1 MITLTNFD
9 SYADKRVSFVLPVKN
24 SAEKLDKILESY
36 RSLVKP
42 EDELI
47 ILDGG
52 SKDHTLEV
60 VKKYA
65 DLIDIFISEHD
76 FNCTHAANKGILL
89 AHGKYIKSL
98 SDDDTIYPDG
108 MERAIDTMERNP
120 EIDLLLC
127 GGSKEKNGKVS
138 YVYVPPGVNYGKST
152 EDVFRYSRC
161 GVGHIYRRKS
171 LARVGLFDWGPSG
184 GDVEY
189 LLRFI
194 KSGAVVKFC
203 RINLFHHPYSHYGDA
218 KSLDNFRTK
227 IVKRYCTKIFYWKY
241 LFSRTVTKNLF
252 YGKWLAFQ
260 KIICRRVPL
269 FKRFVRGQSSLEY
282 AWDGG
287 FS

>member
-9 SYADKRVSFVLPVKN
+9 SYANKRVSFILPVKN
-24 SAEKLDKILESY
+24 SVEKLEKILESC

-47 ILDGG
+47 VLDGG
-52 SKDHTLEV
+52 SEDQTKEV
-60 VKKYA
+60 VKKYVN
-65 DLIDIFISEHD
+65 LIDVFISEPD

-89 AHGKYIKSL
+89 ARGKYIKPL
-98 SDDDTIYPDG
+98 SDHDTIYPDG
-108 MERAIDTMERNP
+108 MERAIDIMERNP

-138 YVYVPPGVNYGKST
+138 YVYVPPGVNYGKSA

-171 LARVGLFDWGPSG
+171 LARVGLFDGGSSG
-184 GDVEY
+184 GDAEY

-194 KSGAVVKFC
+194 ESRAVVKFC
-203 RINLFHHPYSHYGDA
+203 RINLFHHPYSHYGGA
-218 KSLDNFRTK
+218 VSLDNFRTK
-227 IVKRYCTKIFYWKY
+227 IVKRYCTKTFYWRY
-241 LFSRTVTKNLF
+241 LLSRKIIKNPF
-252 YGKWLAFQ
+252 YGKWLAF
-260 KIICRRVPL
+260 KKMICRRLPF
-269 FKRFVRGQSSLEY
+269 FKKFVRSRSSLKY
-282 AWDGG
+282 VWDGG